1 MNYTNNTSGIMENVL
16 YNLSGDAM
24 LLSDRFRIA
33 SFLETTKH
41 SLNKINKPSKTQA

>member
-1 MNYTNNTSGIMENVL
+1 MENVL